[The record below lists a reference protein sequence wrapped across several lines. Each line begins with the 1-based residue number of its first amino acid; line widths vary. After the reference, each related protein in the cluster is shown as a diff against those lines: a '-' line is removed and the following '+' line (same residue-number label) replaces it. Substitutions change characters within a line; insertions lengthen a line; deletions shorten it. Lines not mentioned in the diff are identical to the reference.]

1 MARSTGKYLSLPM
14 HKLRNA
20 LTPKWILTLALTS
33 LFLVTPVAAQDA
45 VPDAKG
51 ELKDFRLDSPPP
63 KDTPAEPAPKVEA
76 PVVQADPLVAAPSP
90 GPVAQPKAQ
99 KRVVDTT
106 PTPSTAQPNEPTPD
120 TASSPPVFS
129 DLPPPAEESDS
140 FPTED
145 TASAQTPA
153 TANYSQYW
161 PLLAALLVAL
171 AGLALFSMWKR
182 RHANVVVEATAA
194 PVMRKPISPAAPRV
208 SKPQILQSGFTAKFE
223 PDNARLSVANLT
235 ITGRLHLHY
244 DGDAPLETLRLRTL
258 VMSACDGQKDKI
270 NNFHTDPEAGQ
281 VNSLGPVAPGEEIRM
296 KLEMQVPREA
306 LQAFDWR
313 ERRFVAPIVLI
324 NVASD
329 DPAIQPYQVTCVV
342 GQTGVANSARLQPLP
357 IDRGPKL
364 FDALQFR
371 PIAA

>member
-14 HKLRNA
+14 HNLRNA
-20 LTPKWILTLALTS
+20 RMPKWILTLGLAS
-33 LFLVTPVAAQDA
+33 LFLVAPVAAQDA

-76 PVVQADPLVAAPSP
+76 PVVQADPVVAAPSP
-90 GPVAQPKAQ
+90 KPVTQPKAPKPKTGAVPSQ
-99 KRVVDTT
+99 NTAPVDETT
-106 PTPSTAQPNEPTPD
+106 PDAP
-120 TASSPPVFS
+120 SPPQVFS
-129 DLPPPAEESDS
+129 DLPPPADESAS
-140 FPTED
+140 LSTED
-145 TASAQTPA
+145 AASVQTPSA
-153 TANYSQYW
+153 TNYFQYW
-161 PLLAALLVAL
+161 PLFAAVVAALLGFMV
-171 AGLALFSMWKR
+171 FSIWKSR
-182 RHANVVVEATAA
+182 RASVVVEAPAA
-194 PVMRKPISPAAPRV
+194 PVVRKPISPAAPRV
-208 SKPQILQSGFTAKFE
+208 AMPQILQSGFTAKFE

-270 NNFHTDPEAGQ
+270 NNFHADPAAGQ
-281 VNSLGPVAPGEEIRM
+281 VNSLGPVAPGEEIKM
-296 KLEMQVPREA
+296 KLEMQVPRDA

-324 NVASD
+324 NVGTD
-329 DPAIQPYQVTCVV
+329 DPAVIPFQVTCVV
-342 GQTGVANSARLQPLP
+342 GQAGDAAATRLQPLP

-364 FDALQFR
+364 FDSLQFR